1 MTIRLPPMPDSEGLA
16 LHARLW
22 DALETATLESGGT
35 VAHHHGAG
43 VFRNRWLR
51 RELETG
57 MDVLQAIKDA
67 LDPDNR
73 LNPGKLG
80 LRTRPGAVEV
90 GHG

>member
-1 MTIRLPPMPDSEGLA
+1 MGLGVA
-16 LHARLW
+16 LWAPVFLSLLGISQ
-22 DALETATLESGGT
+22 ALSPV

-51 RELETG
+51 RELGTG

-80 LRTRPGAVEV
+80 LRPAPGAVEV